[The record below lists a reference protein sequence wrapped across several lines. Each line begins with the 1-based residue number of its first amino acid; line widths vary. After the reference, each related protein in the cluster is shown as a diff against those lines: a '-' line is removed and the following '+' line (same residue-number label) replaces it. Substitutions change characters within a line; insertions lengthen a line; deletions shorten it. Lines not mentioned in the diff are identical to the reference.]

1 MYLQNACI
9 NETQINCDSNA
20 EDTFY
25 TTADLIDQC
34 YDDCPIECSD
44 LRFELSVAT
53 SSYPTEWY
61 AQVLT
66 NNSNFNSV
74 INTYFADANVPF
86 INYTNNYA
94 DLKNAIA
101 RVHVFYEDLRY
112 TEIDENPAMDI
123 VALLGSLGGNLGLFL
138 GASVLSFTE
147 LFIFVYQL
155 HKHVIQVLWSKNQ
168 MRKKRANKI
177 FGSEVNDGFNSPA
190 PSETSCKGRAGE
202 DAQTFV

>member
-1 MYLQNACI
+1 
-9 NETQINCDSNA
+9 
-20 EDTFY
+20 
-25 TTADLIDQC
+25 
-34 YDDCPIECSD
+34 
-44 LRFELSVAT
+44 VAT

-86 INYTNNYA
+86 INYTNRYA

-101 RVHVFYEDLRY
+101 RVHVFYEDLRVI
-112 TEIDENPAMDI
+112 EIDENPAMDI

-147 LFIFVYQL
+147 LFIFLYDLTKQGL
-155 HKHVIQVLWSKNQ
+155 KVLYAKNQ
-168 MRKKRANKI
+168 MRKLKRNKI
-177 FGSEVNDGFNSPA
+177 TGSVVDDPNYNSVA
-190 PSETSCKGRAGE
+190 AIKIDRSLLA
-202 DAQTFV
+202 

>member
-1 MYLQNACI
+1 MQTYLQNACI

-34 YDDCPIECSD
+34 YDDCPIECKET
-44 LRFELSVAT
+44 RFEMAVSM
-53 SSYPTEWY
+53 SSYPSEWY
-61 AQVLT
+61 AEVLA
-66 NNSNFNSV
+66 NNSNFKSV
-74 INTYFADANVPF
+74 INAYFADANVPF
-86 INYTNNYA
+86 INYTNKFA

-101 RVHVFYEDLRY
+101 RVHVYYEDLRY
-112 TEIDENPAMDI
+112 TEIDENPDMDI

-155 HKHVIQVLWSKNQ
+155 HKHVVQVLWAKNK
-168 MRKKRANKI
+168 MRMKRTNKI
-177 FGSEVNDGFNSPA
+177 MGSELNNIQVAALTVG
-190 PSETSCKGRAGE
+190 KGRGYAG
-202 DAQTFV
+202 AQTLA